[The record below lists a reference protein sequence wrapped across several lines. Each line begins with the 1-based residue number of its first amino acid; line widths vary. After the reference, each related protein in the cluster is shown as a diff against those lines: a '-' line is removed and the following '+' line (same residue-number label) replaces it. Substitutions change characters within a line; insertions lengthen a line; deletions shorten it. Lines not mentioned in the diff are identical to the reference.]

1 MNAITVQ
8 RMPDSARRPV
18 RQAPERQ
25 VRTNRKTR
33 LRLSAV
39 PPGEPRTSFRPPGR
53 PQERQ
58 DRKSPT
64 GYAPPERARPEVPV
78 RGRSNRSGTRRREAA
93 GATPGPE
100 RENPSKSDV
109 STAPDPRAAAF
120 PTRPESIRSPRERP
134 MRTSQTTRR
143 NRTPPPDCG
152 CEIKR
157 GPTGPTTRRAAAR
170 EPARPAPR
178 AAHR

>member
-8 RMPDSARRPV
+8 RMPDSARTACSTSAGSAGP
-18 RQAPERQ
+18 
-25 VRTNRKTR
+25 NDRKTR

-78 RGRSNRSGTRRREAA
+78 RGRGNRSGTRRREAA

-143 NRTPPPDCG
+143 NRTPSPDCG
-152 CEIKR
+152 CENKR
-157 GPTGPTTRRAAAR
+157 GPTGPTTRRASAR